1 MDGRNLDED
10 YLAEHGIRML
20 PGFSEPYHG
29 RPLTLGEIGCFM
41 SHYNIWQ
48 VSRMPFQVKVGGGF
62 YSDVVADP
70 DPREGVLRRLSY
82 VVCLLTLLVYL

>member
-1 MDGRNLDED
+1 MSGVDGRSLDED

-41 SHYNIWQ
+41 SHFNIWQ
-48 VSRMPFQVKVGGGF
+48 VSRLQFQVQVGF
-62 YSDVVADP
+62 SAQM
-70 DPREGVLRRLSY
+70 
-82 VVCLLTLLVYL
+82 